1 MTTPTQPQDFDE
13 SVMFRAV
20 EWLEIHRRGDIT
32 SATRNEFLFWLRR
45 SPINVEHYIYAA
57 TTAEMY
63 RLALKS
69 RTETTE
75 DLIRQARNDNSGVI
89 SLTLSRQ
96 PSSRI
101 AAAPQRFVFTKRLG
115 LISPV
120 VAAAFFIVLLF
131 VRELIS
137 DGYIGFPTKY
147 QTQHTEQGSWRL
159 PDGSML
165 HLNSGSEAIVWY
177 TNRERFIELIQG
189 QAMFQVAHE
198 KTRRFR
204 VEAGA
209 AQVVSIGTQ
218 FDVLRRDT
226 ETRVAVREGKVRV
239 LPASL
244 RINSDPKTVLPGT
257 LLEAGRA
264 LVLDAQGT
272 SRDSSETVLQATA
285 WLQRE
290 IVFQKSLLQVVVNDF
305 NQYSTVPIVIESAE
319 IASMTISGVF
329 GAYDLESFLQFLSS
343 LDGVAVEVKQDRIR
357 VYVVKH
363 FSEQA
368 LTVEAGREKSSMATR
383 DRKLGENP

>member
-32 SATRNEFLFWLRR
+32 SATRNEFLFWLRK

-69 RTETTE
+69 RTEATE

-177 TNRERFIELIQG
+177 TNRERFIEPFYKARKEMICRRIKELENHTLSPYWTNLYLAIQRT
-189 QAMFQVAHE
+189 AS
-198 KTRRFR
+198 TRSI
-204 VEAGA
+204 
-209 AQVVSIGTQ
+209 VSRRK
-218 FDVLRRDT
+218 RRD
-226 ETRVAVREGKVRV
+226 
-239 LPASL
+239 AS
-244 RINSDPKTVLPGT
+244 RKPRRTGSP
-257 LLEAGRA
+257 RA
-264 LVLDAQGT
+264 HRNT
-272 SRDSSETVLQATA
+272 
-285 WLQRE
+285 
-290 IVFQKSLLQVVVNDF
+290 
-305 NQYSTVPIVIESAE
+305 
-319 IASMTISGVF
+319 
-329 GAYDLESFLQFLSS
+329 
-343 LDGVAVEVKQDRIR
+343 
-357 VYVVKH
+357 
-363 FSEQA
+363 
-368 LTVEAGREKSSMATR
+368 
-383 DRKLGENP
+383 